1 MEAEASPNRLPIKV
15 IRNSGGYVSDN
26 ALVVTVNTTIFLLNR
41 YGLKLILSYLK
52 LRKIIKILFSYV
64 FFIFF

>member
-1 MEAEASPNRLPIKV
+1 MEAEASPNPLPVKV
-15 IRNSGGYVSDN
+15 IRNSGGYVRDN
-26 ALVVTVNTTIFLLNR
+26 ALLVTVNTTIFLLNR

-52 LRKIIKILFSYV
+52 LRTIIKILFSYV